1 MSTCYSRIMKRAK
14 IAILGVVTL
23 LIMIAI
29 AVVVV
34 LLAGKALGTPTQH
47 DATACADTGTE
58 YIVTIKN
65 SQLSIN
71 DIHARR
77 CDKLTVVNDDN
88 TLRLMAFGRH
98 DHHQSYDGV
107 TEKVL
112 AQNQSFTVTLDQ
124 TGSFTFH
131 DHLHDEVQGTFTV
144 Q

>member
-1 MSTCYSRIMKRAK
+1 MKRAK
-14 IAILGVVTL
+14 IAILGVVAL
-23 LIMIAI
+23 LIMVAI
-29 AVVVV
+29 ASVVV
-34 LLAGKALGTPTQH
+34 LLASKALGTPAHHNETV
-47 DATACADTGTE
+47 TCTGTDTD
-58 YIVTIKN
+58 YIVTIQN

-71 DIHARR
+71 DIHAHR
-77 CDKLTVVNDDN
+77 CDKLTVINEDK
-88 TLRLMAFGRH
+88 TLRLMAFGQH

-112 AQNQSFTVTLDQ
+112 AQGQSFSVVLDQ

>member
-1 MSTCYSRIMKRAK
+1 MKRAK

-23 LIMIAI
+23 LIMVAIAI
-29 AVVVV
+29 VVV
-34 LLAGKALGTPTQH
+34 LLASKALGTPAH
-47 DATACADTGTE
+47 HEATACADTGTE
-58 YIVTIKN
+58 YIVTVHN

-77 CDKLTVVNDDN
+77 CDKLTVANDDK

-112 AQNQSFTVTLDQ
+112 AQGQSFTVVLDQ
-124 TGSFTFH
+124 AGTFTFH
-131 DHLHDEVQGTFTV
+131 DHLHDDVQGTFTV